1 MKNYQSILAAA
12 VGMGVALLT
21 MNGTIQQYITFSG
34 VLNEMG
40 FALMGLML
48 SICGLVSLDYK
59 KLMKG
64 LL

>member
-1 MKNYQSILAAA
+1 MKNYQAILTAA

-21 MNGTIQQYITFSG
+21 MNGTTQQYIKFSG

-40 FALMGLML
+40 FTFMGLMIC
-48 SICGLVSLDYK
+48 ICGLASLDYK

>member
-1 MKNYQSILAAA
+1 MKNYQSILTAA

-48 SICGLVSLDYK
+48 SILSLIHI
-59 KLMKG
+59 
-64 LL
+64 